1 MLVHAS
7 VNHTYSGRR
16 KKKVVSRKFTKPFRE
31 YRPKRDSRITRE
43 YASLQTDNGVCAR
56 NTIMDNLH
64 LESTEVREEIL
75 AKSTR
80 LAPAFNKGAVQYI
93 TEGSDPRFLGKK
105 YEC

>member
-7 VNHTYSGRR
+7 VSHTYSGRR
-16 KKKVVSRKFTKPFRE
+16 KKKVVSKKFTKPFRE

-43 YASLQTDNGVCAR
+43 YASLQTNNGVCAR

-64 LESTEVREEIL
+64 LESDEVRAQIL

-80 LAPAFNKGAVQYI
+80 LAPAYNKGAVQYI
-93 TEGSDPRFLGKK
+93 TDESDPRFLGRKV
-105 YEC
+105 